1 MSLPLPLALTCTV
14 PAFTLAVITDAVVAF
29 ALVRLLVAVA
39 VFVFLVVALIAV
51 VTSNQN
57 VTRLNTGQRAH
68 GGASNQECCYTAKN

>member
-1 MSLPLPLALTCTV
+1 MPLPLALTCTV

-29 ALVRLLVAVA
+29 ALVRLLVAV
-39 VFVFLVVALIAV
+39 FVFLVVALIAM

-68 GGASNQECCYTAKN
+68 G